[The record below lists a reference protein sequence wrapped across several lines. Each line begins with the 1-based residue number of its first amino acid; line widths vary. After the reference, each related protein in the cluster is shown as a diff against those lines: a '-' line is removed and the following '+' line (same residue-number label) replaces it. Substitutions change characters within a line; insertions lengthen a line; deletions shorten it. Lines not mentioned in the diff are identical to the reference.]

1 MKSNWS
7 VHYDGVKEKKFPP
20 SATLLKALTLFEN
33 EKLSAKQAIDLGC
46 GTGIDTMELLRKHW
60 KVTAI
65 DNQIGAL
72 NQLQQ
77 QAFPFIDQDLKLIHG
92 SFECI
97 DLPAVNFI
105 NASFSLPFCP
115 PDNFEDLWRNI
126 ENAICSGGRFAGH
139 FFGTN
144 DSWSTN
150 NEMTFLNEKQIY
162 HLFNSF
168 SIEWMEESKRDGKT
182 IGGKEKHWHVFH
194 VVAKKLP
201 VQAAAVK

>member
-1 MKSNWS
+1 MNSDWNI
-7 VHYDGVKEKKFPP
+7 HYDKVEEKKIPP

-46 GTGIDTMELLRKHW
+46 GTGIDTMELLHKHW

-77 QAFPFIDQDLKLIHG
+77 HAYPFFDRDLKLIHG
-92 SFECI
+92 SFEFI
-97 DLPAVNFI
+97 ALPAVNFI
-105 NASFSLPFCP
+105 NASFSLPFCH

-126 ENAICSGGRFAGH
+126 ENAITSGGRFAGH
-139 FFGTN
+139 FFGKN
-144 DSWSTN
+144 DSWATN
-150 NEMTFLNEKQIY
+150 AEMTFLNEKQIY
-162 HLFNSF
+162 YLFDSF
-168 SIEWMEESKRDGKT
+168 SIEWMEESERDGKT

-194 VVAKKLP
+194 VVAKK
-201 VQAAAVK
+201 